1 MTSHLI
7 IDLHFCLPSFKLSSV
22 SCVKPDWDKII
33 LIKLCILGRQGLYE
47 LIKFKLFPGCLLIYI
62 FCAEQFYLPRKT
74 TLLTSHS
81 LVSEDENDIS
91 C

>member
-1 MTSHLI
+1 MSAVT
-7 IDLHFCLPSFKLSSV
+7 
-22 SCVKPDWDKII
+22 KPDLDKII
-33 LIKLCILGRQGLYE
+33 LIKLYILGRQGLYE
-47 LIKFKLFPGCLLIYI
+47 LIKLKLFPGCLLSYI